1 MIKIYFLAENKTDR
15 PPCSAEHGLSVY
27 IKTGDKNILFDTGA
41 SDMFA
46 ANASLMGVD
55 IAEADMCVISHG
67 HYDHTGGVPAF
78 CRLNDRAPVFIHKN
92 AFKKTYGF
100 EKGSLEPETT
110 GIRWT
115 DREYE
120 ELLPRMIFT
129 KGVLKV
135 SEDIVI
141 SGTIPDIAGYLPT
154 ELFYEKTAG
163 GELTPDN
170 MDHEQFL
177 IIRDRDENGKSNGLY
192 IFSGCSHKGVIPV
205 IRYAKEIFPD
215 EKIRCLAAGMHLY
228 SASDEDRQRV
238 VKEVLDEHIEMV
250 MPVHCT
256 GIDAICDLRAAMG
269 KSCVVAYA
277 GACYEY

>member
-15 PPCSAEHGLSVY
+15 PPCNAEHGLSVY
-27 IKTGDKNILFDTGA
+27 IETGDRNILFDTGA

-46 ANASLMGVD
+46 SNAALMGID
-55 IAEADMCVISHG
+55 LAEADMCVISHG

-78 CRLNDRAPVFIHKN
+78 CRLNDKAPVFIHKN

-100 EKGSLEPETT
+100 DNGKLEAETT
-110 GIRWT
+110 GIRWS

-120 ELLPRMIFT
+120 QLLPRLIFT
-129 KGVLKV
+129 KGILKV

-141 SGTIPDIAGYLPT
+141 SGTIPDVAGCVPV
-154 ELFYEKTAG
+154 ELFYEKSADG
-163 GELTPDN
+163 QLLPDD
-170 MDHEQFL
+170 MEHEQFL
-177 IIRDRDENGKSNGLY
+177 IIRDRDEEGASNGLY

-205 IRYAKEIFPD
+205 LRYAKQIFPD
-215 EKIRCLAAGMHLY
+215 EKINCLVAGMHLY
-228 SASDEDRQRV
+228 SASKQDRQKV
-238 VKEVLDEHIEMV
+238 VAEVLNEHIEKI

-269 KSCVVAYA
+269 DSCIAAYA

>member
-27 IKTGDKNILFDTGA
+27 IETGDKNILFDTGA

-55 IAEADMCVISHG
+55 LAEADMCVISHG

-78 CRLNDRAPVFIHKN
+78 CRLNDKAPVFIHKN

-100 EKGSLEPETT
+100 EKGKPEPETT

-135 SEDIVI
+135 SDDIVI
-141 SGTIPDIAGYLPT
+141 SGTIPDRAGCLPT

-163 GELTPDN
+163 GEFVPDN

-177 IIRDRDENGKSNGLY
+177 IIRDRDESGQSNGLY
-192 IFSGCSHKGVIPV
+192 IFSGCSHKGIIPV
-205 IRYAKEIFPD
+205 LRYAKEIS
-215 EKIRCLAAGMHLY
+215 ESR
-228 SASDEDRQRV
+228 
-238 VKEVLDEHIEMV
+238 
-250 MPVHCT
+250 
-256 GIDAICDLRAAMG
+256 
-269 KSCVVAYA
+269 
-277 GACYEY
+277 